1 MAVVFSKDAQGQWR
15 EVGRTE
21 TIMDTLNPK
30 FAKSFQVQYFFERTQ
45 WFRYEVYDVDESS
58 RDLSKHDF
66 IGRTAEVRLCDVVAG
81 HGRKTFP
88 LNRPGKRAAAGALT
102 VVVEEMEGAA
112 DLVNFKLRGRKLANM
127 DGWFG
132 KSDPFVVLHRQVSGN
147 WVKFHESAPIM
158 NNLDPSWPAF
168 SCTSRHVNGNDKQR
182 PILFEVWDYE
192 SSGSHQMIGHFTTT
206 LYALEAGEVR
216 EGKLLHPQG
225 KKKDVGTLVFE
236 SVVVEKSYSFCD
248 YLMGGCEVSLMAAVD
263 FTASNGDPRQPGTL
277 HHTSPHAKNEYE
289 QAIESVGG
297 IVVAY
302 DHDGLV
308 PSYGEPGR
316 SHASGLAELRCSH
329 RRRWLSRVRR
339 PLPEWAGV
347 ALLCAE
353 WLAGRLMPRR
363 RGDRTLLSVPNRL
376 PSVACRCR
384 LARADCAGC

>member
-1 MAVVFSKDAQGQWR
+1 MDGGGGRQASMGMPAGSSLYALPGATFEPTADLEMSVECNNLDNMDCASSLSLQSAAPLAPADRSAGALSADTSKSDPMAVVFSKDAQGQWR

-206 LYALEAGEVR
+206 LLALEAGEVR

-236 SVVVEKSYSFCD
+236 SVAVEKSYSFCD

-289 QAIESVGG
+289 QAIDSVGS

-302 DHDGLV
+302 V
-308 PSYGEPGR
+308 K
-316 SHASGLAELRCSH
+316 
-329 RRRWLSRVRR
+329 
-339 PLPEWAGV
+339 
-347 ALLCAE
+347 
-353 WLAGRLMPRR
+353 
-363 RGDRTLLSVPNRL
+363 
-376 PSVACRCR
+376 
-384 LARADCAGC
+384 

>member
-1 MAVVFSKDAQGQWR
+1 
-15 EVGRTE
+15 
-21 TIMDTLNPK
+21 
-30 FAKSFQVQYFFERTQ
+30 
-45 WFRYEVYDVDESS
+45 
-58 RDLSKHDF
+58 
-66 IGRTAEVRLCDVVAG
+66 
-81 HGRKTFP
+81 
-88 LNRPGKRAAAGALT
+88 
-102 VVVEEMEGAA
+102 
-112 DLVNFKLRGRKLANM
+112 
-127 DGWFG
+127 
-132 KSDPFVVLHRQVSGN
+132 
-147 WVKFHESAPIM
+147 M

-353 WLAGRLMPRR
+353 WLAGRLMPRHAGGGG
-363 RGDRTLLSVPNRL
+363 GDAQL
-376 PSVACRCR
+376 PQC
-384 LARADCAGC
+384 GG